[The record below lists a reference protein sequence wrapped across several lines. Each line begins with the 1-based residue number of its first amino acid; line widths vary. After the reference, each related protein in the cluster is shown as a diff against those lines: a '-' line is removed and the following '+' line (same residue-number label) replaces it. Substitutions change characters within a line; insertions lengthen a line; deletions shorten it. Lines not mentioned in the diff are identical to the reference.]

1 MRSRILHLAPPL
13 ATATLALATAGWAAT
28 GDMPFLPAERTAL
41 AVTAQATG
49 PLVAN
54 DREGGAILRAAA
66 LAPGQKTSGE
76 VTIRNAG
83 DAAGAFTLSSS
94 AGTDTGAPP
103 AGPLSGV
110 LDLAITDV
118 TGATPVPLFAGK
130 LAALPRVALG
140 TFAAGAQRRYR
151 FELTYPSGPAVVD
164 NAYQGASTSIRFDWD
179 AVAVGGSA
187 RPTPTPVPGASGGG
201 ATSPAGTAAAT
212 PARGAST
219 PARSGSSSGSGGTA
233 TPAGANGVGGSVA
246 VFRVALGGAR
256 KPYAKRRLVTW
267 MSSTTPSKARITG
280 TVSFPGRRLKLRP
293 LTVTA
298 TAGTRKA
305 TIRRT
310 LRVTAR

>member
-1 MRSRILHLAPPL
+1 
-13 ATATLALATAGWAAT
+13 
-28 GDMPFLPAERTAL
+28 
-41 AVTAQATG
+41 
-49 PLVAN
+49 VAN
-54 DREGGAILRAAA
+54 DREGGAILSAAA
-66 LAPGQKTSGE
+66 LAPGQTTSGE

-94 AGTDTGAPP
+94 AGADTGAPP
-103 AGPLSGV
+103 TGPLSGV

-140 TFAAGAQRRYR
+140 TFTAGAQRRFR
-151 FELTYPSGPAVVD
+151 FELTYPSGPAAVD

-187 RPTPTPVPGASGGG
+187 RPIPTPLPGPSGAG
-201 ATSPAGTAAAT
+201 ATPAAGSAAS

-219 PARSGSSSGSGGTA
+219 PAGSGSSSGSGGAT
-233 TPAGANGVGGSVA
+233 TPAGANGVGGSMT

-256 KPYAKRRLVTW
+256 TPLVKRRLVTW
-267 MSSTTPSKARITG
+267 MSSTTPSKGRITG
-280 TVSFPGRRLKLRP
+280 TVSFSGRRLKLRP
-293 LTVTA
+293 ATVKLQAKRRTVRLPLPAAAVRPGGKRRLTVRLKVTA
-298 TAGTRKA
+298 TAGARKA
-305 TIRRT
+305 TISRT